1 MGLLLYFL
9 GGAAIGLIA
18 ALIITV
24 AIVTV
29 RKIIEHC
36 RYRIRIHK
44 AKKLLEELF
53 QETEQNEHEL
63 SEDELRDLLADDDV
77 IAVRD
82 TTNVTADDIKIFH
95 GTNGTDVKLSR
106 TLDRYPDG
114 VLIDPAAI

>member
-18 ALIITV
+18 SLIIEV
-24 AIVTV
+24 VVVTV
-29 RKIIEHC
+29 RKIIERC
-36 RYRIRIHK
+36 KDIVKILK
-44 AKKLLEELF
+44 AKKLIEELMRDR
-53 QETEQNEHEL
+53 EKKEHKVTG
-63 SEDELRDLLADDDV
+63 DELRDLLDDEDV

-106 TLDRYPDG
+106 TLDRYTDG